1 MQVNKVAQKA
11 FTYVKP
17 ENSRVF
23 IPLELEVAAYNK
35 IANGANMLEQAAKV
49 VDKDIKFAPKG
60 KNVLMNFG
68 PFTSLIDVELSEN
81 EVLSQMHDLIRK
93 TYTTIDLKTQEKIK
107 ARSENVLF
115 KNV

>member
-1 MQVNKVAQKA
+1 MQVNKVAQKT

-17 ENSRVF
+17 EASRVY
-23 IPLELEVAAYNK
+23 IPLEIETKAFNK
-35 IANGANMLEQAAKV
+35 IASGINMLEQAAKV

-68 PFTSLIDVELSEN
+68 PYTSMIDVELSEN

-93 TYTTIDLKTQEKIK
+93 TYTTVNLKAQEKAK
-107 ARSENVLF
+107 EYA
-115 KNV
+115 KNSL